1 MNPPSVK
8 IDFNLPIEMR
18 DGVVLYADVFRP
30 DTDEP
35 GPVLL
40 QRTPYDKSFAKA
52 GSLDAVRGAKEGY
65 AVVVQDVRGRYTSEG
80 EFYTFIN
87 ESNDGYDT
95 IEAVAKLPWCSGKIG
110 MYGGSYVGA
119 TQWLA
124 AVAKPP
130 HLSAIAPGIT
140 SDDYYEGWTYQGGAF
155 QLNFALSWALS
166 LALLNIENL
175 GRSLGDLSSDRYL
188 LTESMDHFAQSAD
201 ILPLQEVPAFAR
213 EGVSPYYRDWVEH
226 FENDEYWRRWNIAA
240 AHESIDIPAYH
251 QGGWYDIFLGGTLRN
266 FTGMRS
272 HGVSETSRNAQQL
285 IIGPWMHDYGLAPK
299 TGDVDFGL
307 RAGGAAIDM
316 HGKLLR
322 WFDHWLKG
330 LDNGVDKDPP
340 VELFVMGANKWRI
353 ETQWP
358 LERAELTNFYLSSQ
372 GNAATELE
380 EGVLT
385 TEPPGQE
392 PADRFEYKPADPVP
406 TQGGGLC
413 CHNAQVP
420 FGAFDQ
426 RDVEERDDVLVYST
440 PRLEADVEIT
450 GPINVVLYAATNAVD
465 TDFTAKLV
473 DVSPC
478 GRAVNLTDGIIRAR
492 YRNST
497 EGAEL
502 LTPNEVYRYEIDLWA
517 TSNVFLEGHRIRVEI
532 SSSNFPRFDRNP
544 NTGKP
549 AASQADFVPA
559 TQSILHD
566 EAHPSHLQLPV
577 VATSS

>member
-175 GRSLGDLSSDRYL
+175 GRSLGDLIERSIPVDRVDGPFCAKRRHS
-188 LTESMDHFAQSAD
+188 TVAGSAGFR
-201 ILPLQEVPAFAR
+201 P
-213 EGVSPYYRDWVEH
+213 
-226 FENDEYWRRWNIAA
+226 
-240 AHESIDIPAYH
+240 
-251 QGGWYDIFLGGTLRN
+251 
-266 FTGMRS
+266 
-272 HGVSETSRNAQQL
+272 
-285 IIGPWMHDYGLAPK
+285 
-299 TGDVDFGL
+299 
-307 RAGGAAIDM
+307 
-316 HGKLLR
+316 
-322 WFDHWLKG
+322 
-330 LDNGVDKDPP
+330 
-340 VELFVMGANKWRI
+340 
-353 ETQWP
+353 
-358 LERAELTNFYLSSQ
+358 
-372 GNAATELE
+372 
-380 EGVLT
+380 
-385 TEPPGQE
+385 
-392 PADRFEYKPADPVP
+392 
-406 TQGGGLC
+406 
-413 CHNAQVP
+413 
-420 FGAFDQ
+420 
-426 RDVEERDDVLVYST
+426 
-440 PRLEADVEIT
+440 
-450 GPINVVLYAATNAVD
+450 
-465 TDFTAKLV
+465 
-473 DVSPC
+473 
-478 GRAVNLTDGIIRAR
+478 
-492 YRNST
+492 
-497 EGAEL
+497 
-502 LTPNEVYRYEIDLWA
+502 
-517 TSNVFLEGHRIRVEI
+517 
-532 SSSNFPRFDRNP
+532 
-544 NTGKP
+544 
-549 AASQADFVPA
+549 
-559 TQSILHD
+559 
-566 EAHPSHLQLPV
+566 
-577 VATSS
+577 